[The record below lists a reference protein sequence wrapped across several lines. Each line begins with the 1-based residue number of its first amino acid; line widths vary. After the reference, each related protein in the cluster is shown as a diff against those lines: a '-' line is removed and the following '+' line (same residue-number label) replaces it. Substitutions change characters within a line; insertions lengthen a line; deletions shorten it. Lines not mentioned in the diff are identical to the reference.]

1 MERRGSNTWLIAAL
15 AIACG
20 FLVAVLLFRG
30 GSDNASSTVGTT
42 TVTGA
47 NTDVTTTAAT
57 GTTTSGTGTT
67 TTSATTT
74 TPAPQETQRSVGDC
88 VNLWNAKLN
97 RGDQTF
103 LLNVM
108 SQQPVRVHVGL
119 TSDVPPKCEV
129 TIVGNNGTAYV
140 FPEAGGTTYPYA
152 QGPGITDAKTLP
164 AGQKTSNALEQSDG
178 TLAAR

>member
-1 MERRGSNTWLIAAL
+1 MIAAL

-42 TVTGA
+42 TLAGT
-47 NTDVTTTAAT
+47 NTATTATTATTTT
-57 GTTTSGTGTT
+57 GTTTNGTT
-67 TTSATTT
+67 TTTTT
-74 TPAPQETQRSVGDC
+74 TQGAVPQDPQRTVGGC
-88 VNLWNAKLN
+88 INLWNGRLN

-103 LLNVM
+103 LINVM
-108 SQQPVRVHVGL
+108 SQQPIRVHVGV

-129 TIVGNNGTAYV
+129 TVIANNGNAYV
-140 FPEAGGTTYPYA
+140 FPEAGGQTYPYA
-152 QGPGITDAKTLP
+152 QGAPATPASQLP
-164 AGQKTSNALEQSDG
+164 AGQKISNALEQSDG